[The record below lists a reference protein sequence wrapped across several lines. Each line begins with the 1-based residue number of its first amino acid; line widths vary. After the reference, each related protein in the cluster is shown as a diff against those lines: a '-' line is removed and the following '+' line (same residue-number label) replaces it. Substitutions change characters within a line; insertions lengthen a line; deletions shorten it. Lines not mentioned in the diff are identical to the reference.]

1 MSFLKSYS
9 LRPGS
14 FVIFFLAL
22 WIQPVV
28 AGKGTTAESLFPQAV
43 QTIRGQVV
51 DQDSKSPIPFVS
63 VFLEADGSSQGT
75 MSDEHG
81 FFSFPGVSTG
91 RYKLSFSCLGYD
103 SKSIANQVLGSGKEL
118 VLNVE
123 LVESVLQIDEVDIT
137 YTTESNTINK
147 RVSVSGRS
155 ISAHEIENTAGSL
168 SDISR
173 TVQSLPG
180 VNSPNDGQN
189 HIIIRG
195 NSPKGLQW
203 RLEGIEIPNLNH
215 FSNIGASGG
224 GIGIISNN
232 MIATS
237 DFLTGAFPAEY
248 GNALSGV
255 FDLRLR
261 TGNIEKHEQTFQ
273 LGLMGTELMAEG
285 PINRKTNTSYLAHYR
300 YSTLK
305 IIQAMGA
312 DLGSVPDFQD
322 LSFKIYHPT
331 RKMGVFSFF
340 GIGGLSHEVGEFG
353 EYVMNSNMSTLGL
366 SNSLS
371 LSSRTYLKTTIALSG
386 WKYSWEEDA
395 NIGSDAD
402 PVDYEWLTDIKE
414 YTLKGAF
421 SINHKINAKH
431 KLKSGLIFEEAFN
444 DSYMGWH
451 SDTLQT
457 GFSNIDTSSRAATIQ
472 AYLNWEYRLNEKLS
486 FNTGIHYLQYFL
498 TNSYAVEPR
507 FGLQWRVH
515 PRHIISAGFGVHSR
529 KESMT
534 LYTGMMTLHDG
545 AVIQPN
551 LDLELS
557 KARHYILGYR
567 FMASEQLQFKL
578 EGYYQD
584 LYDIPAYPFPPY
596 FSTVNYDY
604 GFEGNILDNYGTAY
618 NTGVELS
625 AERSLKKGFHMMM
638 NASLYDSKYINKL
651 GEVLHTKYNGSYSMN
666 GQFGKEFKLGKLKQH
681 VLSFNMRLI
690 FIGGMRYLPIDEEQS
705 RELGY
710 QVRILDD
717 GFTEK
722 NEDYFRIDFLIKFTR
737 NRERYSGQWSLDL
750 MNLTNNR
757 NELYKYWDQSENAL
771 HIEYQNPLIPVISY
785 RIQF

>member
-1 MSFLKSYS
+1 MSFSQLNSP
-9 LRPGS
+9 RPK
-14 FVIFFLAL
+14 FVLVFLLAL
-22 WIQPVV
+22 SIQTAM
-28 AGKGTTAESLFPQAV
+28 AGSTV

-51 DQDSKSPIPFVS
+51 DQDNKAPIPFVN
-63 VFLEADGSSQGT
+63 VLLEAEGISKGT
-75 MSDEHG
+75 MTSEKG
-81 FFSFPGVSTG
+81 FFSFPAVPTG
-91 RYKLSFSCLGYD
+91 RYNLRISCVGYET
-103 SKSIANQVLGSGKEL
+103 KSILNQVLGSGKEL
-118 VLNVE
+118 VLNIE
-123 LVESVLQIDEVDIT
+123 LVESVLKLDEVDIT
-137 YTTESNTINK
+137 YTPKSEAINK

-155 ISAHEIENTAGSL
+155 ISAYEIENTAGSL

-189 HIIIRG
+189 HIVIRG

-273 LGLMGTELMAEG
+273 VGLMGTEFMAEG
-285 PINRKTNTSYLAHYR
+285 PINRETNTSYLAHYR

-305 IIQAMGA
+305 IIQALGA

-340 GIGGLSHEVGEFG
+340 GIGGLSHEVGEYG
-353 EYVMNSNMSTLGL
+353 EYEMNSNMSTLGL
-366 SNSLS
+366 ANSLTLNS
-371 LSSRTYLKTTIALSG
+371 KTFLKTTIALSG
-386 WKYSWEEDA
+386 WKYTWDEEAD
-395 NIGSDAD
+395 IGTDTD
-402 PVDYEWLTDIKE
+402 PVDYAWRTDIKE

-421 SINHKINAKH
+421 SINRKINAKH
-431 KLKSGLIFEEAFN
+431 KLKAGFIFEQAFN

-451 SDTLQT
+451 SDTLQN
-457 GFSNIDTSSRAATIQ
+457 GFFNIDTSSRAATIQ
-472 AYLNWEYRLNEKLS
+472 AYLNWQYRMSEKLS

-498 TNSYAVEPR
+498 TNSYSVEPR
-507 FGLQWRVH
+507 FGVQWAVH
-515 PRHIISAGFGVHSR
+515 PRHILSAGFGVHSK

-567 FMASEQLQFKL
+567 FLATDQLQFKL
-578 EGYYQD
+578 EAYYQD

-596 FSTVNYDY
+596 FSTVNNDY

-618 NTGVELS
+618 NKGVEITV
-625 AERSLKKGFHMMM
+625 ERSLRKGFHMMM

-681 VLSFNMRLI
+681 ILSFNTRLI

-710 QVRILDD
+710 QVRILEN

-722 NEDYFRIDFLIKFTR
+722 NADYFRIDFLIKFTR
-737 NRERYSGQWSLDL
+737 NREKFSSEWSLDL
-750 MNLTNNR
+750 MNLTNTQ
-757 NELYKYWDQSENAL
+757 NELYQYWDSSENAL
-771 HIEYQNPLIPVISY
+771 HVEYQNPLIPVISY

>member
-1 MSFLKSYS
+1 MLN
-9 LRPGS
+9 LT
-14 FVIFFLAL
+14 
-22 WIQPVV
+22 IQIDC
-28 AGKGTTAESLFPQAV
+28 AGKDFISERGDQPAV

-51 DQDSKSPIPFVS
+51 DKDSKAPLPFAT
-63 VFLEADGSSQGT
+63 VFLD
-75 MSDEHG
+75 
-81 FFSFPGVSTG
+81 TG
-91 RYKLSFSCLGYD
+91 RTGKGAVTDENGFYALKDVPVGRHRLRFSCLGYETVD
-103 SKSIANQVLGSGKEL
+103 LTNQVLGSGKEL
-118 VLNVE
+118 ILNIE
-123 LVESVLQIDEVDIT
+123 LVESVLELEAAKII
-137 YTTESNTINK
+137 YTPGSEALNA

-155 ISAHEIENTAGSL
+155 ISAYEIENTAGSL

-180 VNSPNDGQN
+180 VFSSNDGQN

-224 GIGIISNN
+224 GISIISNN

-261 TGNIEKHEQTFQ
+261 TGNNDKHEQTLQ
-273 LGLMGTELMAEG
+273 VGLMGTELMAEG
-285 PINRKTNTSYLAHYR
+285 PFNRATNTTYIAHYR

-305 IIQAMGA
+305 ILQALGA
-312 DLGSVPDFQD
+312 DLHSIPDFQD

-331 RKMGVFSFF
+331 RKLGIFSFF
-340 GIGGLSHEVGEFG
+340 GIGGLSHEVGENG
-353 EYVMNSNMSTLGL
+353 EYDMHSNMSTVGL
-366 SNSLS
+366 SNSLT
-371 LSSRTYLKTTIALSG
+371 LNSRTFLRTTLAFSA
-386 WKYSWEEDA
+386 WNYRWDEES
-395 NIGSDAD
+395 NIGTDAS
-402 PVDYEWLTDIKE
+402 PVDYTWGTDIME
-414 YTLKGAF
+414 YTVKGAF
-421 SINHKINAKH
+421 SINRKLNAKH
-431 KLKSGLIFEEAFN
+431 KLKAGLVFEQAFN
-444 DSYMGWH
+444 DSFMGWH
-451 SDTLQT
+451 SDTLRD
-457 GFSNIDTSSRAATIQ
+457 GFSHIDTSSHGATIQ
-472 AYLNWEYRLNEKLS
+472 AYVNWQYRLGDKLT
-486 FNTGIHYLQYFL
+486 FNTGLHFIQYYLTHSFSL
-498 TNSYAVEPR
+498 EPR
-507 FGLQWRVH
+507 FGLQWEAH
-515 PRHIISAGFGVHSR
+515 PRHIFSAGFGVHSR

-567 FMASEQLQFKL
+567 FLVTDHLYLNL

-596 FSTVNYDY
+596 FSTVNNDY
-604 GFEGNILDNYGTAY
+604 GFEGNILDNYGKAF
-618 NTGVELS
+618 NKGIELTV
-625 AERSLKKGFHMMM
+625 ARAMLKGFHVM
-638 NASLYDSKYINKL
+638 ASGTVYDSRYINKM
-651 GEVLHTKYNGSYSMN
+651 GKVLHTKYNGSYSVN
-666 GQFGKEFKLGKLKQH
+666 GQFGKEFQIGKLKQH
-681 VLSFNMRLI
+681 MLGLNMRI
-690 FIGGMRYLPIDEEQS
+690 IYIGGMRYLPVDEKLS
-705 RELGY
+705 RELGI

-722 NEDYFRIDFLIKFTR
+722 NEDYFRIDLLIKFTR
-737 NRERYSGQWSLDL
+737 NRQKFSGEWSLDL

-757 NELYKYWDQSENAL
+757 NELYQYWDNSENQMQV
-771 HIEYQNPLIPVISY
+771 EYQNPLIPVISY